1 MKEIKR
7 ALLIILFVLLLYNL
21 GHAQTTASAKGKT
34 EPTKEVQIK
43 MDSIDLTPI
52 QEKEMIRLEDIEKK
66 FQEDYAKFYKEKMDY
81 VKHALDA
88 KGKDASVYLSD
99 FTHKEKKIILKVA
112 PAK

>member
-1 MKEIKR
+1 MKQLK
-7 ALLIILFVLLLYNL
+7 IILFIVLVLLLIHGL
-21 GHAQTTASAKGKT
+21 GFAQTTASAKGKT
-34 EPTKEVQIK
+34 EPVKEVQIK
-43 MDSIDLTPI
+43 LDSIDLTPI

-99 FTHKEKKIILKVA
+99 FTHKEKKIILKIA